1 MTGKK
6 YLSFEIALGILL
18 TATLILLVTNQNKT
32 ETIFSAIATLIA
44 GGSLFYFKME
54 DHLKKRKAKKRK
66 MHLDK

>member
-18 TATLILLVTNQNKT
+18 TATIILFLVNKNKT
-32 ETIFSAIATLIA
+32 EAIFAAVATMIA
-44 GGSLFYFKME
+44 GGALFYFKME
-54 DHLKKRKAKKRK
+54 DHLKKREAKKRK